1 VKVTFAGSPVELGGL
16 KVVMDHWSQ
25 AWGPGLDEGT
35 ELSKILFLPQTFV
48 FFFFLAFVMLSL
60 LFLGGGCGCGCGCG
74 VLHFARPTPPPA

>member
-1 VKVTFAGSPVELGGL
+1 VKVAFAGSPVELGGL

-48 FFFFLAFVMLSL
+48 FFFFGIRHALTIIF
-60 LFLGGGCGCGCGCG
+60 GGWVWVWMWMWMWCAA
-74 VLHFARPTPPPA
+74 LR